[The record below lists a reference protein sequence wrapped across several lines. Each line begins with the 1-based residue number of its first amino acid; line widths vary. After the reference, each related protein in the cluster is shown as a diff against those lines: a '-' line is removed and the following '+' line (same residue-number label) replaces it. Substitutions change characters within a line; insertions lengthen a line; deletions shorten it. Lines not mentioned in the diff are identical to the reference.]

1 MERNQIIGFALIFLI
16 LIGWSY
22 FTQPTPEEIEA
33 AKEEAR
39 LEKLRQEQS
48 QAQAGDIAEVDFQE
62 NSAPA
67 VVDSSQFGIFAKAA
81 TGKEQTYTLSND
93 QISISLSSKG
103 GRIIGA
109 ELKEH
114 FKILSQPKEEVR
126 KELVKLFEDAKN
138 RWNYEIQLVDRTIN
152 TQDLYFEAQQS
163 GNKITF
169 RAPAASGGV
178 IEQSY
183 ALSSDGYNVD
193 YDVKFSGL
201 DNFLRGETP
210 VNLEIVNFMDP
221 IEQNRFFEK
230 TYSTIYFKE
239 KDDDSDYC
247 SCRGDDS
254 EQISDEPVEWISFV
268 NQFFNTSVIVED
280 GGFASMDA
288 RVEMYEEDNPDM
300 KKVSA
305 TMALPKDRLGSSYA
319 MQLYLGP
326 NEYKRLRAFDNR
338 LEEIIPFGR
347 SIFGSI
353 NRHLIRPFFN
363 WLSGFIGSKGI
374 VIIVLIFIIKM
385 AVFPLTYKMLK
396 SQAKMSALKPQL
408 AGLKDKY
415 KDDAQKIQMETMR
428 IYREYGVSPV
438 GGCMPMIAQIPI
450 WYALFRFFP
459 ASITFRQEPFLWA
472 HDLSSYDV
480 WFNLPFTIPI
490 IGAHLSLF
498 TVLYAVSQ
506 LIYTYYNSKH
516 MDMSANPAMKYVQYL
531 MPLMFFGFFN
541 TYASGLTCYMLFSN
555 LITIG
560 QTIITK
566 NFVFDND
573 KILADL
579 NVQKAKPKKK
589 GGFQDRIAKALEQQQ
604 KIREQQVS
612 QQKKKRK

>member
-33 AKEEAR
+33 AREKER
-39 LEKLRQEQS
+39 LEQIRQTQVEETVAEQ
-48 QAQAGDIAEVDFQE
+48 GVVQE
-62 NSAPA
+62 TTAPT

-93 QISISLSSKG
+93 LVTISLSSKG
-103 GRIIGA
+103 ARITSA
-109 ELKEH
+109 ELKDH
-114 FKILSQPKEEVR
+114 FKILSQPKEEER
-126 KELVKLFEDAKN
+126 KELVKLFEDSKN
-138 RWNYEIQLVDRTIN
+138 RWNYEVQLADRTIN

-163 GNKITF
+163 GNSIKF
-169 RAPAASGGV
+169 SAPTAGGGS

-183 ALSSDGYNVD
+183 ALSSDGYSLD
-193 YDVKFSGL
+193 YDVKFNGI
-201 DNFLRGETP
+201 DNYLRGEAP
-210 VNLEIVNFMDP
+210 VNLEIVNYLDP

-230 TYSTIYFKE
+230 SYTTAYFRE

-254 EQISDEPVEWISFV
+254 EQITDAPVEWVSFV
-268 NQFFNTSVIVED
+268 NQFFNTTVIVNE
-280 GGFASMDA
+280 GGFSSMDT
-288 RVEMYEEDNPDM
+288 RVEMYDDDNPDL
-300 KKVSA
+300 KRISSKL
-305 TMALPKDRLGSSYA
+305 TLPKEKLASSYA

-326 NEYKRLRAFDNR
+326 NEYKRLAKFDNR

-396 SQAKMSALKPQL
+396 SQAKMGALKPQL

-415 KDDAQKIQMETMR
+415 KDDAQKIQMETMK

-459 ASITFRQEPFLWA
+459 ASITFRQESFLWA

-480 WFNLPFTIPI
+480 WFNLPVNIPV

-506 LIYTYYNSKH
+506 LIYTYYNSRH

-566 NFVFDND
+566 TFVFDD
-573 KILADL
+573 EKILADL
-579 NVQKAKPKKK
+579 NVQKAKPRKK

-604 KIREQQVS
+604 KIREQQVNT
-612 QQKKKRK
+612 QKKKRK

>member
-1 MERNQIIGFALIFLI
+1 MEKNQIVGFALIFLI

-39 LEKLRQEQS
+39 LEKLRQVQVQQE
-48 QAQAGDIAEVDFQE
+48 ATKEGAFQE
-62 NSAPA
+62 TDAPA
-67 VVDSSQFGIFAKAA
+67 IVDSSQFGIFAKASQ
-81 TGKEQTYTLSND
+81 GSEQTYTLSND
-93 QISISLSSKG
+93 LVTISLSSKG
-103 GRIIGA
+103 ARVTSA
-109 ELKEH
+109 ELKKH
-114 FKILSQPKEEVR
+114 FKVLSQPKEEEK
-126 KELVKLFEDAKN
+126 KELVKLFEDTKN
-138 RWNYEIQLVDRTIN
+138 KWNYEIQLVDRTIN
-152 TQDLYFEAQQS
+152 TQDLFFEGRQS
-163 GNKITF
+163 GNSVTF
-169 RAPAASGGV
+169 RAPTSSGGY
-178 IEQSY
+178 IEQTY
-183 ALSSDGYNVD
+183 ALSEDGYELD
-193 YDVKFSGL
+193 YDLKLNGL
-201 DNFLRGETP
+201 DNFLKGDNP
-210 VNLEIVNFMDP
+210 VNLEIINFLDP

-239 KDDDSDYC
+239 KDSSSDYC
-247 SCRGDDS
+247 SCRGDDR
-254 EQISDEPVEWISFV
+254 EEVTEEPVEWISFV
-268 NQFFNTSVIVED
+268 NQFFNTSLIVEN

-288 RVEMYEEDNPDM
+288 SVEMYDEDNPDL
-300 KKVSA
+300 KRVTA
-305 TMALPKDRLGSSYA
+305 TMALPKDKLDGTYP
-319 MQLYLGP
+319 MKLYMGP
-326 NEYKRLRAFDNR
+326 NEYKRLSGFDNR

-353 NRHLIRPFFN
+353 NRHMIRPFFN
-363 WLSGFIGSKGI
+363 WLSGFIGSKGV

-396 SQAKMSALKPQL
+396 SQAKMGALKPQL
-408 AGLKDKY
+408 AGLKEKH

-480 WFNLPFTIPI
+480 WFNLPFNIPV

-506 LIYTYYNSKH
+506 LIYTYYNSRH

-541 TYASGLTCYMLFSN
+541 TYASGLTCYMFFSN

-566 NFVFDND
+566 SFVFDND

-604 KIREQQVS
+604 KAREQQVGKS
-612 QQKKKRK
+612 KKKGK